1 MEPLPGNNLLF
12 WTFYAGARQLFWR
25 GRGISLDAQ
34 QRRQWIAR
42 RLADSCQPLS
52 AGALAREL
60 RVSRQIIVGDVALL
74 RAGGLD
80 ITATPRGYLLP
91 QGAAGVVCTLACRH
105 TASQMED
112 ELNAIVDQGGTVLDV
127 IVEHPIYGQLTGP
140 LHLSS
145 RYDVSQF
152 LDRCAQASA
161 APLSQL
167 TGGVHLHTVRCPDRQ
182 AGQRVREALARL
194 GILYQ

>member
-1 MEPLPGNNLLF
+1 M
-12 WTFYAGARQLFWR
+12 
-25 GRGISLDAQ
+25 DAQ
-34 QRRQWIAR
+34 QRRQAIAR
-42 RLADSCQPLS
+42 RLRESTAPLS
-52 AGALAREL
+52 AAALAREL
-60 RVSRQIIVGDVALL
+60 SVSRQIIVGDVALL

-91 QGAAGVVCTLACRH
+91 RLPAGITCTFACRH
-105 TASQMED
+105 RADQMGE
-112 ELNAIVDQGGTVLDV
+112 ELNAMVDQGCTVLDV

-152 LDRCAQASA
+152 IARCAQASA

-167 TGGVHLHTVRCPDRQ
+167 TGGVHLHTVLCPDQ
-182 AGQRVREALARL
+182 SAVQRVREALDRL